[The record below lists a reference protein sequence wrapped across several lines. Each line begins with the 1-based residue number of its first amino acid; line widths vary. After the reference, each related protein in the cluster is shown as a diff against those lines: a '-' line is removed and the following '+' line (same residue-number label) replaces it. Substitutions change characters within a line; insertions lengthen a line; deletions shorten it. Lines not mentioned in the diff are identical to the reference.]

1 VILRSFTDKKENSVA
16 IRRGQK
22 GVVAALVLGLGIL
35 TLLAVFNLIDGLT
48 FAPTNPI
55 LRSCAR
61 FVAEGGEW
69 SQPKPC
75 R

>member
-1 VILRSFTDKKENSVA
+1 MA
-16 IRRGQK
+16 IRRKQK
-22 GVVAALVLGLGIL
+22 GVVAALVLGLG
-35 TLLAVFNLIDGLT
+35 TLVLMALFNIIDGRT

-61 FVAEGGEW
+61 FTAEGGEW
-69 SQPKPC
+69 SQPKLC